1 MRGLKGAGVV
11 CSFIS
16 RGVMVYDGKVG
27 LGLVGYMQG
36 LWLGRNGGEMVG
48 GVQEGALLGQEPKV
62 WLQVGFLEVMTK
74 IWQRSSPTPTNH

>member
-1 MRGLKGAGVV
+1 MRGLIGAGVV
-11 CSFIS
+11 YSFIS

-36 LWLGRNGGEMVG
+36 LWLGRSGSEMVG

-62 WLQVGFLEVMTK
+62 WLQVGFL
-74 IWQRSSPTPTNH
+74 

>member
-36 LWLGRNGGEMVG
+36 L
-48 GVQEGALLGQEPKV
+48 
-62 WLQVGFLEVMTK
+62 
-74 IWQRSSPTPTNH
+74 